1 MVEWRDIEGYEGLYM
16 VSDQGDIFNCSRNSL
31 MKLRKDRKGYLL
43 VGLTKKGNQK
53 TYRVHRIVANAFIN
67 NIFKKPQIN
76 HLNEVKHDNRVDNL
90 EWVTNK
96 ENSNYGSRNT
106 KISLSKG
113 KPVKG
118 VNIKTGEEITF
129 QTVSEVI
136 SYGFDKSHVAS
147 CARGESKTH
156 KGFIWKYV

>member
-67 NIFKKPQIN
+67 NIFKKA
-76 HLNEVKHDNRVDNL
+76 
-90 EWVTNK
+90 
-96 ENSNYGSRNT
+96 SN
-106 KISLSKG
+106 
-113 KPVKG
+113 
-118 VNIKTGEEITF
+118 
-129 QTVSEVI
+129 
-136 SYGFDKSHVAS
+136 
-147 CARGESKTH
+147 
-156 KGFIWKYV
+156 